1 MLLSRLECTLDLF
14 PLASPN
20 VRFTSLVGH
29 EHHHD
34 MHHGFEINIEQQGAK
49 KKKKNFEHTHKRFNS
64 HALECR

>member
-34 MHHGFEINIEQQGAK
+34 MHHGFEINIEEEGAK
-49 KKKKNFEHTHKRFNS
+49 KKKK
-64 HALECR
+64 L